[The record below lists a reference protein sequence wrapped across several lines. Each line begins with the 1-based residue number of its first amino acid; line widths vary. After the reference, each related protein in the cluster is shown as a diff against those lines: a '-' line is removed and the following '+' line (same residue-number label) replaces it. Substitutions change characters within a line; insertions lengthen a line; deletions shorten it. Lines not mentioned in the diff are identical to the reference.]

1 MKTCPEMPDL
11 LDHLEGRADH
21 ASHVAVCEP
30 CASALSDL
38 RSVLR
43 VELANVAVPALD
55 VERALESVHARARA
69 GRVRR
74 WRGSFLFSAVAAA
87 ALFFLLPAQQISG
100 PRCEGP
106 RTPGTGPG
114 ALVPPAMD
122 TPVGEHTELRE
133 MLPGIPASLSTTAV
147 PITSSQTRR

>member
-55 VERALESVHARARA
+55 VERALESVHARARRA
-69 GRVRR
+69 CSSLAWFIPLLGGGRGGALLLAPGAADLGSQVRR
-74 WRGSFLFSAVAAA
+74 ATD
-87 ALFFLLPAQQISG
+87 SG
-100 PRCEGP
+100 HWTRCVGP
-106 RTPGTGPG
+106 SCDGHSGR
-114 ALVPPAMD
+114 
-122 TPVGEHTELRE
+122 
-133 MLPGIPASLSTTAV
+133 
-147 PITSSQTRR
+147 